1 LNDLNNLELFHT
13 LKSLNCPLKMK
24 KFRKYGKFNTH
35 LHTGTGRECA
45 LSPLNNLNY
54 FIFFY
59 LYRYTKGLAVRD
71 RSRKFKIVQKSGVV
85 A

>member
-1 LNDLNNLELFHT
+1 MEKL
-13 LKSLNCPLKMK
+13 K
-24 KFRKYGKFNTH
+24 KFKLFSTDPHRGA
-35 LHTGTGRECA
+35 REEYT

-71 RSRKFKIVQKSGVV
+71 RSRKFKKVQKCGMM